1 MELENNTQL
10 EAALLRGD
18 LPDGERTLA
27 VVVAKASAVI
37 DPTGRMALDLSLR
50 TPICHE
56 PVAHPDGQIPA
67 DLAPRKQGFDVLAL
81 GEAYHPALEGGG
93 QSEVAVRVHDQ
104 RRTLRVFGERHWY
117 RSHGGDWCVT
127 PPQPFS
133 LLSLSFLNAYG
144 GSSFDPE
151 GRDCPYPLNLDG
163 KGYVACEEAI
173 EGTPLPNLEDPEQLI
188 QSWRDQPRPCSLA
201 PASRQLA
208 VDPEQLAADQQRAQQ
223 RKEPF
228 RVPAA
233 LWNDAVPRFRFEAA
247 LPGAAV
253 SLSGMSEEPIQ
264 GALPE
269 LQLWADVLVGVRELR
284 VPLVLDT
291 LLWLPAERRALFTF
305 RGSFTYRFVPRETR
319 RVRLTLQG

>member
-1 MELENNTQL
+1 MELENCTQL

-37 DPTGRMALDLSLR
+37 DSTGLMTLDLALR
-50 TPICHE
+50 APVCHE
-56 PVAHPDGQIPA
+56 PVPHPHGQIPA
-67 DLAPRKQGFDVLAL
+67 DLAPRKQGLDVLAL
-81 GEAYHPALEGGG
+81 GQAYHPTLEGGG
-93 QSEVAVRVHDQ
+93 ESEVAVSVHDQ
-104 RRTLRVFGERHWY
+104 RRTLRVFGERCWY
-117 RSHGGDWCVT
+117 RSHGGDWRVT

-144 GSSFDPE
+144 GSSFDAQ
-151 GRDCPYPLNLDG
+151 GRDCPHPLNLDG
-163 KGYVACEEAI
+163 KGFVACEEAI
-173 EGTPLPNLEDPEQLI
+173 DGTPLPNLEHPEQLI

-201 PASRQLA
+201 PAPRQLT
-208 VDPEQLAADQQRAQQ
+208 VDAEQLAADQQSARA

-233 LWNDAVPRFRFEAA
+233 LWNDAVPRFRFEEA

-253 SLSGMSEEPIQ
+253 SLSGMSEQRIH
-264 GALPE
+264 GRLPE
-269 LQLWADVLVGVRELR
+269 LRLWADVQVGMGELR
-284 VPLVLDT
+284 TPLRLDT
-291 LLWLPAERRALFTF
+291 LLWLPEERRALFTY

-319 RVRLTLQG
+319 RVRLTLEG